1 LCFASAVPLLSS
13 AFLAAISSA
22 FLAVISSASWQQS
35 HQHSW
40 QQSHQLPGSNLI
52 SFTQLQLWLLRD
64 AFTPGCHQILSSHGP
79 LFTMLQ
85 NMASLSPSCSLQLC
99 VQNPTSA

>member
-1 LCFASAVPLLSS
+1 MLCIRFSS
-13 AFLAAISSA
+13 ALISLPDSN
-22 FLAVISSASWQQS
+22 

-40 QQSHQLPGSNLI
+40 QQSSGSWQQSHHSWQQSPQVPGSNLI
-52 SFTQLQLWLLRD
+52 SIPGSNLWLRRD

-85 NMASLSPSCSLQLC
+85 NMPSPSPSCSLQLC
-99 VQNPTSA
+99 VQNPTSS

>member
-1 LCFASAVPLLSS
+1 SALHPLFLCSHQP
-13 AFLAAISSA
+13 
-22 FLAVISSASWQQS
+22 SWQQS

-40 QQSHQLPGSNLI
+40 QQSHQLPGNNLI
-52 SFTQLQLWLLRD
+52 SIPGSNLWLLRD
-64 AFTPGCHQILSSHGP
+64 AFTPGCHQILSSHGF

-99 VQNPTSA
+99 VQNPTSS

>member
-1 LCFASAVPLLSS
+1 SALHPLFLCSHQP
-13 AFLAAISSA
+13 
-22 FLAVISSASWQQS
+22 SWQQS

-52 SFTQLQLWLLRD
+52 SFTQLKLWLLRD
-64 AFTPGCHQILSSHGP
+64 AFTPGCHQILNSHGP

-99 VQNPTSA
+99 VQKPHLFMNIEISMQS